1 MKVFLLKNGVDSWPE
16 KNSML
21 SVILCI
27 VYQAKITFTLDFLL
41 VWGDIIEGIVVT
53 TQKKKIS
60 DQKINY
66 TCYGVGLDV

>member
-1 MKVFLLKNGVDSWPE
+1 
-16 KNSML
+16 ML

-41 VWGDIIEGIVVT
+41 VCGDIIEGIVVT